1 MDQTS
6 LFLMELHSS
15 LCRCGQSNRKS
26 YCDGT
31 HRRIG
36 YKAKAE
42 EVKAPEVEDQEHRKE
57 RKKMNSDFNDEL
69 KILTTLK
76 KWGVLSEKGISNLS
90 KLSHRRCN
98 LTLDR
103 LEQDRLV
110 KQVKS
115 REFAKAYRITGS
127 GLDHLDNVE
136 KRSVM
141 R

>member
-1 MDQTS
+1 
-6 LFLMELHSS
+6 
-15 LCRCGQSNRKS
+15 
-26 YCDGT
+26 
-31 HRRIG
+31 
-36 YKAKAE
+36 
-42 EVKAPEVEDQEHRKE
+42 
-57 RKKMNSDFNDEL
+57 MNSDFNDEL

-76 KWGVLSEKGISNLS
+76 KWGVLSEKGISDLS
-90 KLSHRRCN
+90 KLSYRKCN

-103 LEQDRLV
+103 LGQDRLV

-115 REFAKAYRITGS
+115 RESAKAYRITGS